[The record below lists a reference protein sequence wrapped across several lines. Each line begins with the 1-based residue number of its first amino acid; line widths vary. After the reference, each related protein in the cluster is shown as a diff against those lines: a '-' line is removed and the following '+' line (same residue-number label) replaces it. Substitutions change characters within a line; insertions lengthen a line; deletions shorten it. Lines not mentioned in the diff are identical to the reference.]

1 MKLRNHRNNSQ
12 YGAFWPPRGSEFVL
26 QISWSGPLGGFWCHA
41 LGKKKGCAVCAERNF
56 NELLPWLQWSSLI
69 FNDLQCLIL
78 PCFPVVAQQTWFI
91 LVPKSPGFKFPWC
104 VDVSNTGCFAPWTSC
119 GEWNWYEPQFLCVT
133 CKLCPGTVCYSS
145 DVFDRATW
153 ICCFDGVIVCDC
165 EITGVRILTLDI
177 LGYLPS
183 WTVLGGRVEVHPL
196 NPMSQ
201 LPLWPCAAC
210 QAQLSFNLHQQ
221 VAGGVSFKLP
231 AVWGNPP
238 NHGQGAEGPSKS
250 GKEPH

>member
-1 MKLRNHRNNSQ
+1 MLGCWDFSGEAQIHRTQFVRRVGDGRIPLKPTAARHETSRDHLVLWNLEIIAIICNNSQ

-56 NELLPWLQWSSLI
+56 NELLPWSSMI
-69 FNDLQCLIL
+69 FNVLL

-91 LVPKSPGFKFPWC
+91 LVLKSLGFKFPWC

-165 EITGVRILTLDI
+165 EITGFRILTLDI

-196 NPMSQ
+196 SPMS
-201 LPLWPCAAC
+201 
-210 QAQLSFNLHQQ
+210 
-221 VAGGVSFKLP
+221 
-231 AVWGNPP
+231 
-238 NHGQGAEGPSKS
+238 
-250 GKEPH
+250 